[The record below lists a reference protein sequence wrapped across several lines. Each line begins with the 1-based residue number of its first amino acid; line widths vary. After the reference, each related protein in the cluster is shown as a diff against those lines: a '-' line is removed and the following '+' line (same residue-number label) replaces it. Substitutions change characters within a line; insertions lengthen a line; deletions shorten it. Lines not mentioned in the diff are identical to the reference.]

1 MTKQELL
8 QALKPLKWKYC
19 NIFGGEIAE
28 TPLGVYRLDLDAM
41 GYFDFIFVMNNK
53 INRQSGAP
61 SNTKVKSDAQA
72 HYNNLVLNLFNLE
85 CK

>member
-8 QALKPLKWKYC
+8 ASLKPLKWKYC

-28 TPLGVYRLDLDAM
+28 TPLGVYGLDLDAM

-53 INRQSGAP
+53 MDRQSGAP
-61 SNTKVKSDAQA
+61 SNTRAKLDSQE
-72 HYNNLVLNLFNLE
+72 HYNNLVFNLFNLE
-85 CK
+85 D